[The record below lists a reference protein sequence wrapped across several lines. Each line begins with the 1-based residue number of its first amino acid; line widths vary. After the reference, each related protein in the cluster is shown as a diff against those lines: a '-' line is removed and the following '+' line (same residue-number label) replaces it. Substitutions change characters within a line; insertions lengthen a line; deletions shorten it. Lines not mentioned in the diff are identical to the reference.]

1 MTKPSKNTSK
11 SSPSDK
17 KRECSNS
24 SNVIVW
30 ERTKE
35 IEKSAKRA
43 INNSYAPYM
52 NDYRT
57 NCGDGGDSFGF

>member
-1 MTKPSKNTSK
+1 MTKPLKNTSK

-30 ERTKE
+30 KRTKE
-35 IEKSAKRA
+35 IEKSAERA
-43 INNSYAPYM
+43 IKNYPPCM
-52 NDYRT
+52 NDDRT
-57 NCGDGGDSFGF
+57 NRVDSFGF